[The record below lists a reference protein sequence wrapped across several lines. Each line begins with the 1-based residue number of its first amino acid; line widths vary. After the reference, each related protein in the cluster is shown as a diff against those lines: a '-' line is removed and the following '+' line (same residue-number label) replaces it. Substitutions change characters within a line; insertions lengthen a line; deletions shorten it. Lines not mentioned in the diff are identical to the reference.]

1 MAYVA
6 KSQKVW
12 SEIEHNINKMF
23 REREV
28 HAAEWRTYC
37 DLKVLGMQC
46 YRVLCSEEQERA
58 IQNIPKGWLKRQK
71 EFTFK
76 VRVRCPTSLE
86 GSKIIILKES
96 FEVKFDTKYPWPSH
110 YTYYND
116 DHIISEDDV
125 SEDISKVVIR
135 RNKQMR
141 AVAENKAAMI
151 AGAKDLYNKSK
162 SINQFVKLWE
172 PALGLLCEDVIERL
186 RKKTVRNASAEDQG
200 ISQEALDALNSQYV
214 KAKVSQ

>member
-12 SEIEHNINKMF
+12 SEIEQNINKMF
-23 REREV
+23 REREL
-28 HAAEWRTYC
+28 HAAEWETYC

-46 YRVLCSEEQERA
+46 YRILCSEEQEHA
-58 IQNIPKGWLKRQK
+58 IQLIPKGWLKRQK

-76 VRVRCPTSLE
+76 VRVRSPALE
-86 GSKIIILKES
+86 GQKIKIIKAN

-110 YTYYND
+110 YSYYSD
-116 DHIISEDDV
+116 DYIISEDDV

-135 RNKQMR
+135 RATQID
-141 AVAENKAAMI
+141 AVAENKAAML

-172 PALGLLCEDVIERL
+172 PALGLLCEDVIARL

-200 ISQEALDALNSQYV
+200 ISQEALDALNSHYV